1 MELAHRDKLFIEI
14 KNKIQC
20 KQNALLDRF
29 ETIKT
34 ASSDNK
40 LLEGVLQDYV
50 KHYQDT
56 LDTQKQQEKALL
68 ILRDYLENIS
78 NTLEQSNEKM
88 EYLKNERSQIIN
100 KLQDVRLKMEKLN
113 DRTKMTLKNPV
124 VSD

>member
-1 MELAHRDKLFIEI
+1 MELAQRDRLFIEI

-34 ASSDNK
+34 ASSENK

-50 KHYQDT
+50 KHYQET
-56 LDTQKQQEKALL
+56 LDTQKQQENALL

-88 EYLKNERSQIIN
+88 EYLKSERSQIIN

-113 DRTKMTLKNPV
+113 NRTKMTLNHT
-124 VSD
+124 SSGF